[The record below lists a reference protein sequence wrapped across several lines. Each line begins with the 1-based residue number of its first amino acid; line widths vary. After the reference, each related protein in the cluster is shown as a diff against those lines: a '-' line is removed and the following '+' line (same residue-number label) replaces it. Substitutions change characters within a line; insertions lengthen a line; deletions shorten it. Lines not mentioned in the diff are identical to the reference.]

1 MAFFSRTLYT
11 TLSQRRAAEIIGE
24 FVEVVF
30 LLLIYAWKKRERER
44 EGEKAVYQKGRREEE
59 RKCKQIWDDGTVGN
73 R

>member
-44 EGEKAVYQKGRREEE
+44 GKRLFTKKAEE
-59 RKCKQIWDDGTVGN
+59 RKKESVSKSGMTAL
-73 R
+73 